1 MSYLLKSWRICYQP
15 IISSSSPELI
25 RRTITMKLF
34 LVLCHLALSFGF
46 GFRPPRKIG
55 IIPNWLSKPMNQ
67 LVQVRFDKT
76 LPRRLLL
83 TSEQPKNRHRHRHRP
98 IGVRQ
103 SSADDIISRIDVLT
117 KAVKEAIKSK
127 PFLRVYT

>member
-1 MSYLLKSWRICYQP
+1 
-15 IISSSSPELI
+15 
-25 RRTITMKLF
+25 
-34 LVLCHLALSFGF
+34 
-46 GFRPPRKIG
+46 
-55 IIPNWLSKPMNQ
+55 MNQ
-67 LVQVRFDKT
+67 LVQVRFDKP
-76 LPRRLLL
+76 LPRRL
-83 TSEQPKNRHRHRHRP
+83 RHRHRHRP

>member
-1 MSYLLKSWRICYQP
+1 MSYLLKSWRFCYHP
-15 IISSSSPELI
+15 IISSSSPGLI

-46 GFRPPRKIG
+46 GFRPPRRIG

-67 LVQVRFDKT
+67 LVQVRFDKP
-76 LPRRLLL
+76 LRRRL
-83 TSEQPKNRHRHRHRP
+83 RHRHRHRP

-117 KAVKEAIKSK
+117 KAVKEAIQSK

>member
-1 MSYLLKSWRICYQP
+1 
-15 IISSSSPELI
+15 
-25 RRTITMKLF
+25 
-34 LVLCHLALSFGF
+34 
-46 GFRPPRKIG
+46 
-55 IIPNWLSKPMNQ
+55 MNQ
-67 LVQVRFDKT
+67 LVQVRFDKP